1 MITQLVIYWSTN
13 ISNHY
18 KLIEID
24 LSKQIELENPKL
36 KQQIDFIAKLERDD
50 ESTMVFL
57 SLKNQRK
64 KLLKTM

>member
-24 LSKQIELENPKL
+24 LSKQIELENPEL

-64 KLLKTM
+64 KLLKTV

>member
-24 LSKQIELENPKL
+24 LSKQIELENPEL

>member
-18 KLIEID
+18 KLIETD
-24 LSKQIELENPKL
+24 LSKQIELENPEL

-50 ESTMVFL
+50 ESTMFFL

-64 KLLKTM
+64 KLLKTV

>member
-24 LSKQIELENPKL
+24 LSKQTELENSKL

-50 ESTMVFL
+50 ESTMFFL

-64 KLLKTM
+64 KLLKTV

>member
-1 MITQLVIYWSTN
+1 MITQLIIYWSTN

-24 LSKQIELENPKL
+24 LSKQIELENPEL

-50 ESTMVFL
+50 ESTMFFL

-64 KLLKTM
+64 KLLKTV

>member
-24 LSKQIELENPKL
+24 LSKQIELENPEL

-50 ESTMVFL
+50 ESTMFFL

-64 KLLKTM
+64 KLWKTV

>member
-24 LSKQIELENPKL
+24 LSKQIELENPEL

-50 ESTMVFL
+50 ESTMFFL

-64 KLLKTM
+64 KLLKTV

>member
-24 LSKQIELENPKL
+24 LSKQIELENPEL
-36 KQQIDFIAKLERDD
+36 KQQINFIAKLERDD
-50 ESTMVFL
+50 ESTMFFL

-64 KLLKTM
+64 KLLKTV